1 MGKNREM
8 IRYQKKEN
16 DKTTKQVSIQN
27 KCVTGNIVKMLKNSG
42 GTVRERK
49 QNVKKNWSRY
59 CRLLQFQSFAFL
71 VRLGPFKIVKG
82 EKKKKKLVDLR
93 VLSLSLSLFF
103 RAFCISVCL
112 PRECLCMQLFFVL
125 CLIQIQTPIKIIS
138 KSCCCSC
145 CWEWSQRVK
154 KQVNKQRSSE
164 QRAEPERKKEDQK
177 NHDDENG
184 NDNERNDGKK
194 K

>member
-82 EKKKKKLVDLR
+82 EKKKKKPVDLR

-125 CLIQIQTPIKIIS
+125 CLIQIQTPIKITS
-138 KSCCCSC
+138 KSCCSC

-154 KQVNKQRSSE
+154 KQLNKQRSSE